1 MSGRPI
7 MIRRVGI
14 AWLVSPLRDLHPHD
28 AGEKSCGQT
37 AKWAKS
43 KIEQTRCLLLW
54 ISDSPFRIIDGGSCS
69 ISLVV
74 NQSVGGIFNPHSLTQ
89 DLPSLSMIEQTR
101 FAYRLHATW
110 KYVLSGNAQHATVQR
125 LSDLFFIW
133 YKAATI
139 CTTWFNIQ
147 NKLLLSGK
155 FFRLHWPLIPHPGGE
170 ALSAYVDKH
179 SLHTWGEYFGE
190 GVRVHELAF

>member
-1 MSGRPI
+1 MQDR
-7 MIRRVGI
+7 
-14 AWLVSPLRDLHPHD
+14 
-28 AGEKSCGQT
+28 CGQKT
-37 AKWAKS
+37 RFSRS
-43 KIEQTRCLLLW
+43 KIGQTRCLPLW
-54 ISDSPFRIIDGGSCS
+54 ISNSPFRIIDGGSCS

-74 NQSVGGIFNPHSLTQ
+74 NQSAGGIFNPHSLTQ
-89 DLPSLSMIEQTR
+89 DLPSLSVIEQTR

-133 YKAATI
+133 YKAATV

-155 FFRLHWPLIPHPGGE
+155 FFRLHWPLIPHPGGRRC
-170 ALSAYVDKH
+170 LHMLTSTAYTHEVNILERRED
-179 SLHTWGEYFGE
+179 TWARLLIG
-190 GVRVHELAF
+190 LQCAFSIDIASNRTYEISGCYA

>member
-1 MSGRPI
+1 M
-7 MIRRVGI
+7 
-14 AWLVSPLRDLHPHD
+14 
-28 AGEKSCGQT
+28 
-37 AKWAKS
+37 
-43 KIEQTRCLLLW
+43 
-54 ISDSPFRIIDGGSCS
+54 DGGSCS

-74 NQSVGGIFNPHSLTQ
+74 KQSVGGIFNPHSLTQ
-89 DLPSLSMIEQTR
+89 DLPSLSVIEQTR

-133 YKAATI
+133 CKAATV

-170 ALSAYVDKH
+170 RRCLHMLTSTAYTHEVNILERRED
-179 SLHTWGEYFGE
+179 TWARLLIGLQCAYSTNIASNRIYEISGCY
-190 GVRVHELAF
+190 V